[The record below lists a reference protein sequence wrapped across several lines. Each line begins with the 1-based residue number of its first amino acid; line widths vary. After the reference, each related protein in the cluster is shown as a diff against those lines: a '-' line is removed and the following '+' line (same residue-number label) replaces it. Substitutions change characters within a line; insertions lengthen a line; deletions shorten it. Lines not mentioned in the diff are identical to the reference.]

1 MHDLKRFICSDESID
16 NKHEYINTQ
25 ISEGIKV
32 LNYIVKL
39 LYSKAGDAAVE
50 GFKAYANGDL
60 WIIQKFYGNSKL
72 IVGF

>member
-1 MHDLKRFICSDESID
+1 MKRYICSDEAID

-39 LYSKAGDAAVE
+39 FYSKAGDAAVE

-60 WIIQKFYGNSKL
+60 
-72 IVGF
+72 